1 MMLNR
6 RWLTWI
12 ALVAACL
19 LIGVSWAI
27 NDYLFADFY
36 GEFKSVTHTLQG
48 QLAWEIVYWIVWV
61 CLAPVIFW
69 ISRRVP
75 VERDHWIRAVVI
87 NIFAGALLAVGHR
100 AIYLFIAWLLY
111 VAPYDPVESI
121 FVLYR
126 YLLFFNLPTG
136 LMSYAAI
143 LLVSHMLGYYQRFQ
157 EEELKASQL
166 KTELAEA
173 RLRIAEAQLQA
184 LKMQL
189 QPHFLFN
196 TLNSISA
203 LLEEDVVA
211 ADVMIARLGD
221 FLRMTLDNS
230 GAQEVSLQ
238 EELEFLRSYLEI
250 ERVRFQDRLTVNL
263 QVEPDSLDAR
273 VPNLILQP
281 IVENAIRHGIV
292 RRIGPGLIEIRAER
306 HDGALQ
312 LKVTDNGPGLESDVQ
327 GDVAVKEGLGLT
339 NTRARLEQL
348 YGARQR
354 FVLSRAS
361 GGGLEVTMEIPFQSG
376 LATRGQAEASRL

>member
-1 MMLNR
+1 MMLKP

-12 ALVAACL
+12 ALVVGCL
-19 LIGVSWAI
+19 LIGVSWAL

-36 GEFKSVTHTLQG
+36 GNFKSVALTLKG
-48 QLAWEIVYWIVWV
+48 QLAWEIVYWIVWA

-75 VERDHWIRAVVI
+75 IERNNWFRNVII
-87 NIFAGALLAVGHR
+87 NIFSAALLAVGHR

-111 VAPYDPVESI
+111 VAPYDPIESI
-121 FVLYR
+121 FRLYG

-136 LMSYAAI
+136 LMSYAVI
-143 LLVSHMLGYYQRFQ
+143 LLVSHMLGYCQRFQ
-157 EEELKASQL
+157 EEEIKASRLKA
-166 KTELAEA
+166 ELAEA

-203 LLEEDVVA
+203 LLEEDVEA

-263 QVEPDSLDAR
+263 RVEPDSLEAR

-292 RRIGPGLIEIRAER
+292 RRVGPGLIEIRAER

-312 LKVTDNGPGLESDVQ
+312 LKVTDNGPGLDSD
-327 GDVAVKEGLGLT
+327 GPGGVAVKEGLGLS
-339 NTRARLEQL
+339 NTRARLQQL
-348 YGARQR
+348 YGTRQR

-361 GGGLEVTMEIPFQSG
+361 GGGLQVTMEIPFQSG
-376 LATRGQAEASRL
+376 LAAIDQTEASPL

>member
-19 LIGVSWAI
+19 LIGVSWAL

-36 GEFKSVTHTLQG
+36 GEFKSVTRTLQG
-48 QLAWEIVYWIVWV
+48 QLAWEIVYWIVWA

-69 ISRRVP
+69 ITRRVP
-75 VERDHWIRAVVI
+75 IERDHWIRAVMI

-121 FVLYR
+121 FSLYR
-126 YLLFFNLPTG
+126 FLLFFNLPTG

-157 EEELKASQL
+157 EEELKASRL

-203 LLEEDVVA
+203 LLEEDVAA

-230 GAQEVSLQ
+230 GAQEVSLH
-238 EELEFLRSYLEI
+238 EELEFLRSYL
-250 ERVRFQDRLTVNL
+250 
-263 QVEPDSLDAR
+263 
-273 VPNLILQP
+273 
-281 IVENAIRHGIV
+281 
-292 RRIGPGLIEIRAER
+292 
-306 HDGALQ
+306 
-312 LKVTDNGPGLESDVQ
+312 
-327 GDVAVKEGLGLT
+327 
-339 NTRARLEQL
+339 
-348 YGARQR
+348 
-354 FVLSRAS
+354 
-361 GGGLEVTMEIPFQSG
+361 
-376 LATRGQAEASRL
+376 

>member
-1 MMLNR
+1 MILNR
-6 RWLTWI
+6 RWLTGV
-12 ALVAACL
+12 ALVAGCL
-19 LIGVSWAI
+19 LIGVSWAL

-36 GEFKSVTHTLQG
+36 GDFKSVALTLKG
-48 QLAWEIVYWIVWV
+48 QLAWELVYWIVWA

-69 ISRRVP
+69 ITRRVP
-75 VERDHWIRAVVI
+75 IEREHWIRSVAI

-111 VAPYDPVESI
+111 VAPYDPIESI
-121 FVLYR
+121 FRLYR

-157 EEELKASQL
+157 EEELKASRL

-203 LLEEDVVA
+203 LLEEDVEA
-211 ADVMIARLGD
+211 ADEMIARLGD

-238 EELEFLRSYLEI
+238 QELEFLRAYLEI
-250 ERVRFQDRLTVNL
+250 ERVRFQDRLTVSL
-263 QVEPDSLDAR
+263 QVDPGSLEAR

-281 IVENAIRHGIV
+281 IVENAIKHGIV
-292 RRIGPGLIEIRAER
+292 RRIGPGLIEIRAEN

-312 LKVTDNGPGLESDVQ
+312 LRVTDNGPGLESDGP
-327 GDVAVKEGLGLT
+327 GDVAVKEGLGLS

-348 YGARQR
+348 YGTRQR
-354 FVLSRAS
+354 FVLSRAI
-361 GGGLEVTMEIPFQSG
+361 GGGLQVIMEIPFQSG
-376 LATRGQAEASRL
+376 LAARGQTEASAL